1 MLRIAVLIIFF
12 ISLVLTGVS
21 LVHKLHKKK
30 IYINRWYFGFG
41 AFFIILIPNFLF
53 QQIPLIFTIIFYLI
67 SAIFTIMYFET
78 TRLKLENNEFRGVV
92 RSDQYPSKKT

>member
-1 MLRIAVLIIFF
+1 MLRIVVLIIFF
-12 ISLVLTGVS
+12 IALILTGVS
-21 LVHKLHKKK
+21 LVHGLQKKR

-53 QQIPLIFTIIFYLI
+53 QNIPLILTTISYLI

-78 TRLKLENNEFRGVV
+78 TRLKLEKNQFRGIV
-92 RSDQYPSKKT
+92 RSEQYPSKKD